1 MVQALSLKNKKELKT
16 SGCQKD
22 LKKYRPVRAANNN
35 NKKEKKKKEKEK
47 NPKSKV
53 KTMLSLLKKYH
64 FIIMNV

>member
-35 NKKEKKKKEKEK
+35 NKKEKKKKRKRK
-47 NPKSKV
+47 
-53 KTMLSLLKKYH
+53 KTQKQGEDYE
-64 FIIMNV
+64 

>member
-35 NKKEKKKKEKEK
+35 NKKEKKKKKK
-47 NPKSKV
+47 KKTPKAR
-53 KTMLSLLKKYH
+53 
-64 FIIMNV
+64 